1 MTHQQNSL
9 PTFTHTQ
16 EIPNHP
22 IYLNRKAPK
31 KLSAFSRVE
40 LNIDWILFY
49 LRTGWTW
56 SLVAE
61 LLEMSPSTLIRHF
74 DNLVPEEE
82 FKRPVAVMLPAL
94 KPRESDS
101 E

>member
-1 MTHQQNSL
+1 MINQQNSL

-16 EIPNHP
+16 EVPKHP

-31 KLSAFSRVE
+31 KLSTFSRVE

-49 LRTGWTW
+49 LRSGWTW
-56 SLVAE
+56 TLVAE
-61 LLEMSPSTLIRHF
+61 LLEMSPSTLIKHF
-74 DNLVPEEE
+74 NTLVPEEE
-82 FKRPVAVMLPAL
+82 FQRSVAVMLPAL
-94 KPRESDS
+94 KLRENNS